1 MAPLPLCFSQCVSI
15 SRYPI
20 SCLSY
25 RPLFNISVLHLE
37 DLDPKNFYAP
47 ANRCYR
53 EGQRG
58 PCKANQTLYEG
69 QIPGHGICDCAP
81 KLGLIYSSYDDECYI
96 QNVQGPCRQ
105 GNWWVL
111 DDNGVPMC
119 QPVPRGC
126 PADGRHVFW
135 RISIGEERRCY
146 RLGQRGPC
154 TAPQT
159 VTREIEDGSLDVSC
173 AYSEENQFGL
183 ISRHLGTTPYIG
195 CPRGSRRSIR
205 GYCRPVW

>member
-25 RPLFNISVLHLE
+25 RPLFSKFNAFKKPTQAFFRNSSHRRYICSPPGGSG
-37 DLDPKNFYAP
+37 PKELYYAP

-96 QNVQGPCRQ
+96 QNVQ
-105 GNWWVL
+105 V
-111 DDNGVPMC
+111 
-119 QPVPRGC
+119 
-126 PADGRHVFW
+126 
-135 RISIGEERRCY
+135 
-146 RLGQRGPC
+146 
-154 TAPQT
+154 
-159 VTREIEDGSLDVSC
+159 SLSVNS
-173 AYSEENQFGL
+173 
-183 ISRHLGTTPYIG
+183 
-195 CPRGSRRSIR
+195 
-205 GYCRPVW
+205 WK